1 MEVLVDRKL
10 ILSKFLIPLN
20 KFTDQAIINLDKDF
34 IDCVSYTTSD
44 KQSIV
49 LYTKLMVKNDVTD
62 PTAVTPFNGVKLN
75 IGSVKK
81 LINALNCINEDI
93 IKLTIEK
100 NHIAYAS
107 PDAKF
112 KFHLKE
118 DGTIEKAP
126 ITVEKIEK
134 IGFKTEIMLSAEKLD
149 EIIRASSFSTD
160 SNKLYFHIKDKIL
173 YADLTDKTI
182 QNLDSISILLTN
194 EITGDIFTEPV
205 PLRLD
210 VFRILSSIKFEK
222 LNLKFNK
229 DGVVVFEIAENNY
242 LMKYITSSLI
252 K

>member
-1 MEVLVDRKL
+1 MEILVDRKL

-20 KFTDQAIINLDKDF
+20 KFTDQAIIYLDKDY

-44 KQSIV
+44 KQSII
-49 LYTKLMVKNDVTD
+49 LYTKLFIKNDIQD
-62 PTAVTPFNGVKLN
+62 PTFKGIKLN

-81 LINALNCINEDI
+81 LINAFNCINDDI
-93 IKLTIEK
+93 IRLNIEK
-100 NHIAYAS
+100 NSISYTS
-107 PDAKF
+107 PDANF

-118 DGTIEKAP
+118 DGVIETAP
-126 ITVEKIEK
+126 ITVEKIAR
-134 IGFKTEIMLSAEKLD
+134 IGFKTEITLSPDKLE

-160 SNKLYFHIKDKIL
+160 SNKIYLNIKNNTL

-182 QNLDSISILLTN
+182 QNLDSISILLTS
-194 EITGDIFTEPV
+194 DIQGEPLTEPV

-222 LNLKFNK
+222 LNMKFNK
-229 DGVVVFEIAENNY
+229 DGVVVFEIVENNY